1 MEQFLQEARALLP
14 WLPESLIQIYANSFA
29 ETQNKDIAIA
39 EVRASEDYETYFPKN
54 KRDDGTVR
62 LSESDYASVKE
73 SYGLTI
79 EDYGMNKDY
88 FENTFATLI
97 EKGVSPN
104 EFRQRVA
111 SASDGITQN
120 IPAVREYYATNF
132 NLELNDN
139 QILASVIDADIGQ
152 AIIEG

>member
-14 WLPESLIQIYANSFA
+14 WLPESLIQIYANAFS
-29 ETQNKDIAIA
+29 ETQNKDMAIA

-73 SYGLTI
+73 SFGLTI

-88 FENTFATLI
+88 FQNRVELLLI
-97 EKGVSPN
+97 P
-104 EFRQRVA
+104 
-111 SASDGITQN
+111 
-120 IPAVREYYATNF
+120 
-132 NLELNDN
+132 L
-139 QILASVIDADIGQ
+139 QIDLFLIFLQ
-152 AIIEG
+152 